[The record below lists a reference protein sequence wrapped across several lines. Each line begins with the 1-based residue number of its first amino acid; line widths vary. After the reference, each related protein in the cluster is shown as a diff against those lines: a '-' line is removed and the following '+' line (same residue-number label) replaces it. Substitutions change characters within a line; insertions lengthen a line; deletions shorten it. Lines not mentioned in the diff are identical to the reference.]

1 MEMLKNGI
9 FIMIM
14 GMFTV
19 YAFLII
25 LMYAMK
31 FSGKVIGILNKYFP
45 EKITEQKSLPKKDD
59 FAEIAIAVALASKR
73 RNQ

>member
-1 MEMLKNGI
+1 METLKDGI

-14 GMFTV
+14 GMSTV

-31 FSGKVIGILNKYFP
+31 FSGKVIELLNKYFP
-45 EKITEQKSLPKKDD
+45 EKQQETKTQTKDN
-59 FAEIAIAVALASKR
+59 FAEIAVAIAVAR
-73 RNQ
+73 RSRQ